1 MKINY
6 NLEVQKIR
14 LLEYE
19 AKQIFSEFDIP
30 LANRLVIEKGDNIK
44 EKINQFNFPAIVK
57 SQIAIGS
64 RKKQGLIKI
73 VQTNEEAI
81 SLCED
86 YFSRKVGSYEV
97 EAILVEGLAD
107 IKHEYYCSIALDTS
121 GRQFVLIASAEGGI
135 DIEEVAATN
144 PDAII
149 KQKISL
155 IEGLSEDNAKSVAKR
170 LGFQDE
176 LIDSAMDLFIK
187 LWRITKEKEAQ
198 LVEINPLVL
207 TPEGLVAVDGKM
219 MLDDNAF
226 FRQETIQELQ
236 KRKLSDLEKKAK
248 QFGFSFVELDGK
260 VGILANG
267 AGLTMALLDVLAQHG
282 LAGMNFLD
290 VGGGADKDRVYEAL
304 KLIFTMKPK
313 AVLINIYGG
322 ITRCDVVADAI
333 LHTLKEFPEAPPMVI
348 RLTGTKEAEGVAI
361 LKDAGIDAFQDM
373 MDAVEKLKG
382 VVG

>member
-1 MKINY
+1 
-6 NLEVQKIR
+6 LEVQKIR

-149 KQKISL
+149 KQNISL
-155 IEGLSEDNAKSVAKR
+155 IEGLSEDTAKSVAKR

-176 LIDSAMDLFIK
+176 LIDSAVDLFIK
-187 LWRITKEKEAQ
+187 LWRIAKEKEAQ

-236 KRKLSDLEKKAK
+236 KRKLTPLEKKAK
-248 QFGFSFVELDGK
+248 QFGFSFVELDGN

-267 AGLTMALLDVLAQHG
+267 AGLTMALLDILAQHG